1 MLGSATPWL
10 FAALLS
16 IAQGAAGFSVTI
28 DSSNCTAT
36 IFRASLSAFE
46 ASTPGAHFSYYY
58 GTPYTPTPATLQ
70 PVSLFGAPKRTR
82 TFVIYWVDG
91 LFDSNTSFPLTFDVR
106 NATGQVLRIPD
117 SSELDVQTKQVAV
130 TCKLSPSTT
139 STSRFGAYTTVA
151 ASLTATLSTA
161 DQTLAALPSMSSTAA
176 TSAPSPNLTT
186 ISPIP
191 SSTATQ
197 FESKSAPQN
206 RVPTLVGAI
215 VGSILGAALLVLL
228 LLLLCVQL
236 RERNASRYQ
245 QRREERHGRSHSCA
259 ALFGVRGEGEEEE
272 GNGQTQDEAVWTK
285 EEMEDLDANSPEKPS
300 SAPSTPQPKHLGAF
314 LPAWLAALAANRRE
328 MHGALRPPS
337 VNPFEATRS
346 WQASMADAHAQAHP
360 HHDGGG
366 GSSVQLPD
374 GPLFRNPYPIL
385 NSTPKFPAAP
395 TPSNARVAQA
405 EEDVDA
411 KSSNR
416 SEYARR
422 FAAAAALASQLAML
436 LSTHARH
443 ARGSLRRRRVALRWD
458 DQVRKEDGRGRS
470 GVGERRDGGL
480 DARGMEE
487 VEKMAGEMTK
497 PYSAVETQSWSQCHS
512 AELASIVRPSSQPL
526 SWAAGTGT
534 FPLVKSTSSPLLDTR
549 QGAAAAIS
557 PASQQWTAR
566 YIPAGRAHS
575 AGASGGS
582 GGGAAAAAFYA
593 RSPVSSSA
601 NFPQLAP
608 SSSNGLHPGPPR
620 LASSAATG
628 SHQSGR
634 PAVYHSPPPTVP
646 LRLGYGASAGRFL
659 EVGPALESILSVTSE
674 GTEDTAASAG
684 AARSRIEEEET
695 EAQEDLALVTSAA
708 TKMET
713 SAAEPLTRPS
723 SAASNSSQSR
733 YGMIRI
739 KERPTSAASGG
750 GSGSGCGSGSG
761 SGSGASAL
769 RQSALTSVASPSVSP
784 TPTLTPS
791 QPLFTRT
798 RSVVGPRPL
807 TTSPATGTTP
817 PATATQTT
825 SEAPGAQKLRTE
837 AAVPA
842 ASQQMK
848 TVGARRGMSI
858 PLPAVS
864 SPKAATAAAAA
875 AAASTPAM
883 ASATALAAATASA
896 SPLSTPLHQY
906 TAEELQAHLLLS
918 GWVIQ
923 GEPSP
928 LPQPQPQPPSGQ
940 HP

>member
-1 MLGSATPWL
+1 
-10 FAALLS
+10 

-58 GTPYTPTPATLQ
+58 GTPYNPTPATLQ

-82 TFVIYWVDG
+82 TFVIYWADG

-130 TCKLSPSTT
+130 TCKLGSSST
-139 STSRFGAYTTVA
+139 STSRFGAFTTVA
-151 ASLTATLSTA
+151 ASFTATLSTA
-161 DQTLAALPSMSSTAA
+161 DQTLAALPSTSSMAA
-176 TSAPSPNLTT
+176 TLAPLPVSTTTLTT
-186 ISPIP
+186 P

-197 FESKSAPQN
+197 VKSESAPQK

-215 VGSILGAALLVLL
+215 VGSILGAALLALL
-228 LLLLCVQL
+228 LLLLCVRL
-236 RERNASRYQ
+236 RERNASQYQ
-245 QRREERHGRSHSCA
+245 QRREERHGRSHSGA

-285 EEMEDLDANSPEKPS
+285 EDMENADANSPEKPS
-300 SAPSTPQPKHLGAF
+300 SAPSTPQLKRLGAF

-328 MHGALRPPS
+328 MRGALRPPS
-337 VNPFEATRS
+337 VNPFETTRS
-346 WQASMADAHAQAHP
+346 WQASMADAHAQAQA

-458 DQVRKEDGRGRS
+458 DQVRKDDGRGRS
-470 GVGERRDGGL
+470 GVGKRRDGGL
-480 DARGMEE
+480 DTRGMEE
-487 VEKMAGEMTK
+487 VEKMAGEMTR

-534 FPLVKSTSSPLLDTR
+534 FPLVKTTSSPLLDTR
-549 QGAAAAIS
+549 QGAAAIS

-608 SSSNGLHPGPPR
+608 SSSNGLHPGPR

-761 SGSGASAL
+761 IGADFGRVALGFPNPNSYPKPASVHADKIGRGTTASDDKSINRDDAACNGHPNYFGGARSAESPYRGCCPGSLTANEDSGSAKGHVDPSAGCFSSEGSDSSSSSSGHFDASDGIGDGTGGSDGL
-769 RQSALTSVASPSVSP
+769 R
-784 TPTLTPS
+784 LTP
-791 QPLFTRT
+791 LD
-798 RSVVGPRPL
+798 
-807 TTSPATGTTP
+807 
-817 PATATQTT
+817 
-825 SEAPGAQKLRTE
+825 
-837 AAVPA
+837 
-842 ASQQMK
+842 
-848 TVGARRGMSI
+848 
-858 PLPAVS
+858 
-864 SPKAATAAAAA
+864 AAA
-875 AAASTPAM
+875 PV
-883 ASATALAAATASA
+883 
-896 SPLSTPLHQY
+896 H
-906 TAEELQAHLLLS
+906 
-918 GWVIQ
+918 G
-923 GEPSP
+923 
-928 LPQPQPQPPSGQ
+928 
-940 HP
+940 